1 MINDILTKTD
11 SVFWKSLL
19 NNIEKSK
26 NPFTPIQEAFLNSLE
41 AIKLKYSSKTYQ
53 KDDFVEINLYYRH
66 KLDTVETIDYI
77 EIKDSGIGFDTDN
90 LTRFVQ
96 YSNDSKSFNNK
107 GTGRYQLLHFFKF
120 VDVYSYYKAKEFTNF
135 VSFRFSSEFYNTKF
149 IGNIVENSTENED
162 TGTTIKIYPFED
174 DKTYDFL
181 NTDTIYNEVIK
192 ENILEFNLHT
202 NIPTI
207 HIHKYLDG
215 QEVKSNEK
223 IITKQDIP
231 TVDSKITMTI
241 HYGNIDNINK
251 KFQKNSDTEEFLLN
265 VIISKDDFL
274 KKNKIC

>member
-120 VDVYSYYKAKEFTNF
+120 VDV
-135 VSFRFSSEFYNTKF
+135 
-149 IGNIVENSTENED
+149 
-162 TGTTIKIYPFED
+162 
-174 DKTYDFL
+174 
-181 NTDTIYNEVIK
+181 
-192 ENILEFNLHT
+192 
-202 NIPTI
+202 
-207 HIHKYLDG
+207 
-215 QEVKSNEK
+215 
-223 IITKQDIP
+223 
-231 TVDSKITMTI
+231 
-241 HYGNIDNINK
+241 
-251 KFQKNSDTEEFLLN
+251 
-265 VIISKDDFL
+265 
-274 KKNKIC
+274 